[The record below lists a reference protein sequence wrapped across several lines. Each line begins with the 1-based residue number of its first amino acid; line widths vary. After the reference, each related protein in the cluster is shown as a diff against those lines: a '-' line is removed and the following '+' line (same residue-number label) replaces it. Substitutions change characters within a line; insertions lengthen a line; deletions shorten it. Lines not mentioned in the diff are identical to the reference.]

1 MPASNSR
8 STQRSTSE
16 RASSAEAGNTPA
28 PIISA
33 SRSGWQA
40 AWSFLRGPYPTLL
53 SRAVVGLVFLL
64 AGVSKGLDMHA
75 FAAEIS
81 AYQMAP
87 SALIQPMAIA
97 LPLLEILIAVYLLVG
112 LAQRWTAAAASV
124 LLLIFISAMAS
135 ALARGLTLD
144 CGCFGNALGLSAL
157 RETVSAGSIAR
168 DALWLALCVHLFF
181 VPGIWSI
188 DAWRQKR
195 AASLSGE

>member
-8 STQRSTSE
+8 STRRSASE
-16 RASSAEAGNTPA
+16 RASSARAANTPA
-28 PIISA
+28 PGISA

-64 AGVSKGLDMHA
+64 AGVSKGLDTQA
-75 FAAEIS
+75 FTAEIS
-81 AYQMAP
+81 AYQIVPAP
-87 SALIQPMAIA
+87 LVQPMAIA
-97 LPLLEILIAVYLLVG
+97 LPLLEILIAVYLLIG
-112 LAQRWTAAAASV
+112 LAQRWAAAAAGA
-124 LLLIFISAMAS
+124 LLVVFIGAMAS

-144 CGCFGNALGLSAL
+144 CGCFGNALGLGAL

-168 DALWLALCVHLFF
+168 DALWLALCVHLML

-188 DAWRQKR
+188 DAWRRRR
-195 AASLSGE
+195 APVIQG